1 MSVVALLL
9 EGELVEVLACP
20 SIGDVMDTTEAR
32 VTSFEVLERFLGSY
46 WTTRT
51 RANYRFIL
59 TRWLDWCH
67 DHGYDPVGGADAAA
81 LETFIAELKTAGY
94 APNTIVGR
102 ISAISAFYRWCV
114 REQLVNRNPVETIRR
129 PSRPTESAT
138 ASLTRHQLTDWL
150 AAAEVR
156 GGGWWAAAMLLGLNG
171 LRCGELIA
179 CNVEDLGNH
188 SWHHTL
194 KLTTTKGDRP
204 TVVALAPPTMQAVA
218 VAIDGRDRGPLLVN
232 RAGRRMTAYNVQYLV
247 GALAR
252 DAVIPVHLTPH
263 GLRHSAITIGLDAGV
278 SLRDMQDFARH
289 ADPKTTRRYDRSRH
303 ALNRHA
309 TYAIAHYLAGGN

>member
-9 EGELVEVLACP
+9 EGELVEAMACP
-20 SIGDVMDTTEAR
+20 SIGDVMDTTAESRA
-32 VTSFEVLERFLGSY
+32 TSFEVLERFLASY

-94 APNTIVGR
+94 APNTIVGW

-114 REQLVNRNPVETIRR
+114 REQLVNRNPVELIRR

-156 GGGWWAAAMLLGLNG
+156 GGAWWAAAMLLGLNG
-171 LRCGELIA
+171 LRCGSRI
-179 CNVEDLGNH
+179 
-188 SWHHTL
+188 
-194 KLTTTKGDRP
+194 
-204 TVVALAPPTMQAVA
+204 
-218 VAIDGRDRGPLLVN
+218 
-232 RAGRRMTAYNVQYLV
+232 
-247 GALAR
+247 
-252 DAVIPVHLTPH
+252 
-263 GLRHSAITIGLDAGV
+263 SAITRGIT
-278 SLRDMQDFARH
+278 
-289 ADPKTTRRYDRSRH
+289 P
-303 ALNRHA
+303 
-309 TYAIAHYLAGGN
+309 

>member
-1 MSVVALLL
+1 
-9 EGELVEVLACP
+9 VE
-20 SIGDVMDTTEAR
+20 
-32 VTSFEVLERFLGSY
+32 F
-46 WTTRT
+46 
-51 RANYRFIL
+51 
-59 TRWLDWCH
+59 
-67 DHGYDPVGGADAAA
+67 
-81 LETFIAELKTAGY
+81 
-94 APNTIVGR
+94 
-102 ISAISAFYRWCV
+102 
-114 REQLVNRNPVETIRR
+114 IRR
-129 PSRPTESAT
+129 PPRPVESST

-156 GGGWWAAAMLLGLNG
+156 GGAWWAAAMLLGLNG

-179 CNVEDLGNH
+179 CKVEDLGNH

-218 VAIDGRDRGPLLVN
+218 LVIDGRARGPLLVN

-252 DAVIPVHLTPH
+252 DAGIPVHLTPH

-278 SLRDMQDFARH
+278 SLRDMQDSARH
-289 ADPKTTRRYDRSRH
+289 ADPEPPVATTVPDMPSTATRPTPSPTNSRVATEQRVHTPVLRAARTARSTAPDAR
-303 ALNRHA
+303 A
-309 TYAIAHYLAGGN
+309 

>member
-1 MSVVALLL
+1 
-9 EGELVEVLACP
+9 
-20 SIGDVMDTTEAR
+20 MDTTTATITYA
-32 VTSFEVLERFLGSY
+32 TSREVLERFLAGY
-46 WTTRT
+46 WTPRT
-51 RANYRFIL
+51 RDNDRFIL

-67 DHGYDPVGGADAAA
+67 EHRRDPVGGVDATA

-102 ISAISAFYRWCV
+102 VSAISAFSRWCV
-114 REQLVNRNPVETIRR
+114 RERLADGNPVELIRR
-129 PSRPTESAT
+129 PSRPAESAT
-138 ASLTRHQLTDWL
+138 ASLTRHQVTDWL
-150 AAAEVR
+150 AAAELR
-156 GGGWWAAAMLLGLNG
+156 GGAWWAAAMLLDLNG

-218 VAIDGRDRGPLLVN
+218 LAIDGRDRGPLLVN
-232 RAGRRMTAYNVQYLV
+232 RVRRRMTAYNVQYLV
-247 GALAR
+247 AALAR
-252 DAVIPVHLTPH
+252 DAGIPVHLTPH